1 MNLEE
6 LYKIKEEQGKKWLK
20 MTPEEREEHEKQV
33 MERLFAWVGKENFI
47 PTDNPNV
54 WKHIAKK

>member
-6 LYKIKEEQGKKWLK
+6 LYKIKEEQSKKMLK
-20 MTPEEREEHEKQV
+20 MTPEEITSHYEKV
-33 MERLFAWVGKENFI
+33 MERLFAWAGKENFI